1 MEINKE
7 HELNILTKI
16 FSIIKYKIID
26 DRTSEL
32 AVSPITT
39 ELFNRVIE
47 DFAPLIEKR
56 GGVLKYGYIED
67 SPEELNAIKYHLSN
81 IESWETLDNQVRK
94 SVIVNLVCPYEI
106 REDTLEEASS
116 SDSFVSR
123 SLSENKYLGFN
134 VKERVYVSDFV
145 DDFVQAIIEKDTDR
159 ITKILR
165 DVERDEKSIKAI
177 LNSLSLS

>member
-1 MEINKE
+1 M
-7 HELNILTKI
+7 
-16 FSIIKYKIID
+16 
-26 DRTSEL
+26 
-32 AVSPITT
+32 
-39 ELFNRVIE
+39 
-47 DFAPLIEKR
+47 
-56 GGVLKYGYIED
+56 
-67 SPEELNAIKYHLSN
+67 
-81 IESWETLDNQVRK
+81 
-94 SVIVNLVCPYEI
+94 
-106 REDTLEEASS
+106 
-116 SDSFVSR
+116 SR